1 MGKVGEVSLMGSG
14 RASTGAVFSSGLF
27 SWLSRDGLFT
37 LLGSPTEG
45 HQGLEDHREMG
56 LGVFGVEDGV
66 AEEEEMILMI
76 PHHLIQATHMASL
89 QQVERPLVLDKRAG
103 DLGSGLGH

>member
-37 LLGSPTEG
+37 LLGSPTEE

-56 LGVFGVEDGV
+56 RGGFGVEDGV
-66 AEEEEMILMI
+66 AEEEMILMI

-89 QQVERPLVLDKRAG
+89 QQVERSLVLDGRAG
-103 DLGSGLGH
+103 GLGSGLGH